1 MGSREGGQV
10 WLGAGRHWC
19 RSNQARAGAAAALL
33 LPKFLS
39 RARAASCK
47 SGGLGIDVVES
58 VRQSVDGRPGGE
70 SQNLAIAFCNL
81 VGCDSSE
88 NISGKGI

>member
-10 WLGAGRHWC
+10 WLGAGRHWW
-19 RSNQARAGAAAALL
+19 SNQARAGAAAALL

-47 SGGLGIDVVES
+47 SGGLGIDVVQS
-58 VRQSVDGRPGGE
+58 VRRSVDGRPGGE

-88 NISGKGI
+88 KISGKGI